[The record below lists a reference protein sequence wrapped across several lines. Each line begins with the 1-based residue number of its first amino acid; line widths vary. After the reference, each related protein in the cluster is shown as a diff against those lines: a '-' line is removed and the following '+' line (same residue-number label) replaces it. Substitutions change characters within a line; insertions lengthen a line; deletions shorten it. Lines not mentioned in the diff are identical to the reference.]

1 MLPQFIPVERGEGQG
16 SPFGPGPA
24 RPCSRETPPTDAHH
38 RMAAA
43 SWLHSRRPRGA
54 LASPLGTRASSPSLP
69 ACPPHSPTPSPD
81 APRGSAQPERP
92 RRQRPPPY
100 PRAST
105 AGTARRWR
113 PLAPPPGRR
122 GRERREA
129 EDAARAAPW
138 GPEDGVTAQPAMPD
152 GSPPGRPDSAEPW
165 AFAATPGA
173 QRPLPSDP
181 SSRGPRRLGS
191 TRTPKAPLTLTLFLS
206 PRVGAVT
213 NSRSTLPTPREAD
226 RPGEDGVG
234 ARE

>member
-1 MLPQFIPVERGEGQG
+1 MRTIAWPLPRGCTHADPVGPWPRPWGLGPLLLACLPAALTDSQPRRAAGISAAREAAPPET
-16 SPFGPGPA
+16 SPL
-24 RPCSRETPPTDAHH
+24 PPSLDGGYSAPL
-38 RMAAA
+38 ASAGAA
-43 SWLHSRRPRGA
+43 SWP
-54 LASPLGTRASSPSLP
+54 
-69 ACPPHSPTPSPD
+69 
-81 APRGSAQPERP
+81 
-92 RRQRPPPY
+92 
-100 PRAST
+100 
-105 AGTARRWR
+105 
-113 PLAPPPGRR
+113 R